1 MVFYAQKVFNTTY
14 TLYEVMKILLID
26 DNKDITE
33 MFSKYLK
40 LNDHECHTSND
51 GRNGLNMIENQKYD
65 VVLLDLAMPNFSGI
79 DVIHA
84 LTEKNKIRNQK
95 IIIFTASSKPNND
108 LDELIQMGVHSCLTK
123 PMDPDELISY
133 LENLEVK
140 NIE

>member
-1 MVFYAQKVFNTTY
+1 
-14 TLYEVMKILLID
+14 MKILLID

-65 VVLLDLAMPNFSGI
+65 AVLLDLAMPNFSGV

-84 LTEKNKIRNQK
+84 LVEKNKIRNQK

-140 NIE
+140 NIG